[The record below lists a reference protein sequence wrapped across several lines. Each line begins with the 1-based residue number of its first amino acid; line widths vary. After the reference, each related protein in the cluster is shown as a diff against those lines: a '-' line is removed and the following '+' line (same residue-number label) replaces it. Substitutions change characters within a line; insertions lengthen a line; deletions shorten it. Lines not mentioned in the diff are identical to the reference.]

1 MARKQ
6 AVRKRAAQPRKRAT
20 KESVR
25 SGAQKDG
32 CPIVGIGGSAGGF
45 EAMLELLKYLPA
57 NNGMAFVIVQHL
69 DPHHASR
76 LPSLLGR
83 VTQMPVLELTGRVQP
98 KPDTVYVQPP
108 NKCVICKDGTLSLI
122 KRTERMN
129 LAIDHFFESLAE
141 AQGPRAIGIVLSG
154 SGSDG
159 TAGLRAIKAAGGI
172 TFAQDEETAKY
183 PSMPRNAVLS
193 GSVDAALPPE
203 EIAREL
209 QRIVRHPYI
218 RKPPPFDGA
227 ESSETEGKDLDDLG
241 RIFLAL

>member
-1 MARKQ
+1 MESPDSRSTAMARKQ
-6 AVRKRAAQPRKRAT
+6 ATRKRAAQPRKRAT
-20 KESVR
+20 KKDVVR
-25 SGAQKDG
+25 SEDEKDG

-45 EAMLELLKYLPA
+45 EATMELLQTLPA
-57 NNGMAFVIVQHL
+57 QNGMAFVIVQHL

-159 TAGLRAIKAAGGI
+159 TAGLRAIKAGGGI

-183 PSMPRNAVLS
+183 PSMPRNAMLS
-193 GSVDAALPPE
+193 GFVDAALSPG

-218 RKPPPFDGA
+218 RKPP
-227 ESSETEGKDLDDLG
+227 
-241 RIFLAL
+241 